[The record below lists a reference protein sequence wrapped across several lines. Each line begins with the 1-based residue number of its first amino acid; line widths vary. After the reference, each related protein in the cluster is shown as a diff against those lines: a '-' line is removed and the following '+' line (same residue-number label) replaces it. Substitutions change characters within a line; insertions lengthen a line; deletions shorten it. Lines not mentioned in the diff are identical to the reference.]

1 MSTEAQIAAN
11 QANAQL
17 STGPRTPEGKLAIA
31 QNNLRHGFTGR
42 FSVLPWEDHEEFQF
56 LHRELAAEHRPVTAT
71 EEVLVEKM
79 AQSYWLAR
87 RAIGMQRACF
97 NQNSPICERPKDL
110 ALFLRYET
118 THDRAFHTALNQLL
132 KLRAETRKA
141 KIGFESQQRHEADE
155 SRKQSNE
162 NRKKDLHRFAVLL
175 AEAKV
180 EHQQVLTRVA
190 QRPELIVPVAEK
202 SRLKAEVAA

>member
-1 MSTEAQIAAN
+1 MSTEAQITAN
-11 QANAQL
+11 QVNAQH

-87 RAIGMQRACF
+87 RAIGMQRTCF

-141 KIGFESQQRHEADE
+141 KIGFESQKRHEAAE
-155 SRKQSNE
+155 ARQEAAE
-162 NRKKDLHRFAVLL
+162 NRRQELHQYAVLF
-175 AEAKV
+175 AEAKFTR
-180 EHQQVLTRVA
+180 QQVLTNSGQSPITVVK
-190 QRPELIVPVAEK
+190 LAEK
-202 SRLKAEVAA
+202 DRLRAETAA